1 LQVHDAV
8 VLVDRE
14 QGGVA
19 TMQDHGYKLHAAMTI
34 SRVLAIL
41 EAHQRITG
49 KERDKVVKSL
59 N

>member
-1 LQVHDAV
+1 
-8 VLVDRE
+8 
-14 QGGVA
+14 
-19 TMQDHGYKLHAAMTI
+19 MQDHGYKLHAAMTI